1 MFWQEEM
8 VAIMT
13 AIINSSIGKY
23 FMANIKQTQID
34 GTARKRL
41 RSISTSNFWLGK
53 LVHLILTNYMSAIYN
68 RKILLHNSK
77 Y

>member
-34 GTARKRL
+34 STARKRL